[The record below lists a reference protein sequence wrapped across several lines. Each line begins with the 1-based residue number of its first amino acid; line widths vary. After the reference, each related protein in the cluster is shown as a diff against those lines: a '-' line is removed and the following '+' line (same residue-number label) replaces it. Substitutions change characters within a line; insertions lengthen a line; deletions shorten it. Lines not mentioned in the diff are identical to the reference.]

1 MIKKISFVVCLLFVL
16 DVYACKYIL
25 PCLNKHIMLKT
36 CSGILDDMAC
46 ARLDPKFKD
55 FENFFD
61 VEKVRAE
68 MILTGSCED
77 IGKNFTFYV
86 TPKVK
91 IPLESIF
98 FRFDMAFADSS
109 FKISPLWSFKKSP
122 LDAVESFKKM
132 AAAIHK
138 NPSFE
143 KWLEKNAKERA
154 ERKKF
159 FGVEKF
165 AWKNNQEEYIR
176 YENIAV
182 IRNQKDIH
190 VGGKFWYD
198 SDEPIEIVWDKIVKS
213 GKYVGELAFCGAPD
227 FCSRVEYCGSP
238 YFLLGDNG
246 DVFVPE
252 IRMSLWNSKKE
263 NILDVSW
270 DEIGHF
276 ADARLK
282 QCKVQKSSKGILS
295 YIEDFLCNHS
305 LASEK
310 RCAEWR
316 SKYYKTEYCDYLIIR
331 NDGTIEYGPKSG
343 NKRR

>member
-1 MIKKISFVVCLLFVL
+1 
-16 DVYACKYIL
+16 
-25 PCLNKHIMLKT
+25 MLKT

-109 FKISPLWSFKKSP
+109 FKISPLWSFKTTP

-252 IRMSLWNSKKE
+252 IRISLWNSKKE

-305 LASEK
+305 LVSEK
-310 RCAEWR
+310 RCTEWR